1 MARRKDNP
9 WLPSGGVLVVAVI
22 AAVLAAILLNVYVGY
37 LKTSYEAGSVMFLQ
51 IKRDVAKGET
61 IESSHITGFRV
72 PKPLLSS
79 FSKVIVAKDADSLV
93 VGQKVRRDMLA
104 GEFIQYMDF
113 QPGMAKVMAKIRPG
127 YGRMSIDIR
136 PEPLLQPGAFIT
148 IMGAFDINPEDR
160 KEDRRIMD
168 VLYNIQVKA
177 VGGSSEATEVK
188 RRADNNITVELKQ
201 TQIRQLLQIKE
212 SLVDKHFI
220 VSLSP
225 SPTGSAGEP
234 KFSDEILDYIA
245 QLNRVVPPATP

>member
-22 AAVLAAILLNVYVGY
+22 AAVLAAILLNVY
-37 LKTSYEAGSVMFLQ
+37 
-51 IKRDVAKGET
+51 
-61 IESSHITGFRV
+61 
-72 PKPLLSS
+72 
-79 FSKVIVAKDADSLV
+79 
-93 VGQKVRRDMLA
+93 
-104 GEFIQYMDF
+104 
-113 QPGMAKVMAKIRPG
+113 
-127 YGRMSIDIR
+127 
-136 PEPLLQPGAFIT
+136 T

-225 SPTGSAGEP
+225 SPTGRAGEP